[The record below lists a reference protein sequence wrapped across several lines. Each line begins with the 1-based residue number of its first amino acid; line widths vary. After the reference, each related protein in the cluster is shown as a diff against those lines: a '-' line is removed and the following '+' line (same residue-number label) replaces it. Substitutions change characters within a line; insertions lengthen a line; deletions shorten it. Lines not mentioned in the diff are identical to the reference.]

1 MSAYLWSRSTCYPW
15 GERNYDRVERDDGG
29 LDLGDVVSKEQ
40 ESSSLRQQ
48 EDSRGLITLVFMY
61 DMFHY

>member
-1 MSAYLWSRSTCYPW
+1 M
-15 GERNYDRVERDDGG
+15 ERDDGG

-48 EDSRGLITLVFMY
+48 EDSRGLITIVFMY